1 MPVCTVTLLALK
13 GDIADFLDV
22 LKHSPIKP
30 LVTARVI
37 RWIVKPTTLCKES
50 LLDQQPPWDL
60 LIIHEGTQ
68 STWSENLAAMIQN
81 TCSVQT
87 GIPTNI
93 TSSFASI
100 NARLL
105 HRNRSEM
112 PALTGALPNPR
123 KASSAQSLELDDELH
138 QWILSG
144 AGPKGAV
151 SMLNLL
157 AFKPGKQSQY
167 LKYGQA
173 FAESVGSKRGG
184 LAKLVGK
191 IIPGTCTDVWDEMAL
206 AHYPDLEHFAE
217 MLASKDYQAAN
228 HEWRLPSL
236 EDTCIL
242 CTSELDLQGTNQ
254 KARL

>member
-1 MPVCTVTLLALK
+1 MTSTSATIEAALALINTMPVCTVTLLALK
-13 GDIADFLDV
+13 VSIPDFLDS
-22 LKHSPIKP
+22 LRNSPVKP

-68 STWSENLAAMIQN
+68 QTWADNLVTITQNSWSIQA
-81 TCSVQT
+81 
-87 GIPTNI
+87 GIPTSI
-93 TSSFASI
+93 TSSFAST

-105 HRNRSEM
+105 HPHPSEV
-112 PALTGALPNPR
+112 PALTGSLPSPR
-123 KASSAQSLELDDELH
+123 KASSSQSLELDDELH
-138 QWILSG
+138 QWISSG

-167 LKYGQA
+167 LKYGKA
-173 FAESVGSKRGG
+173 FANSVGSRRGG

-191 IIPGTCTDVWDEMAL
+191 IIPGTCTDVWDEVGL
-206 AHYPDLEHFAE
+206 VC
-217 MLASKDYQAAN
+217 SINK
-228 HEWRLPSL
+228 
-236 EDTCIL
+236 
-242 CTSELDLQGTNQ
+242 
-254 KARL
+254 